1 MIHKARDLSPEQRIA
16 IESLIGQSLSEQ
28 DDVSVRKLSSIG
40 QLEPEKRQQIL
51 DGLDKYFAR
60 IDARRQSAAEVPG
73 DEIIDE
79 ALRST
84 RPGYRPIR

>member
-28 DDVSVRKLSSIG
+28 DDVSVRKLSSIR
-40 QLEPEKRQQIL
+40 QLEPETRQQIL

-60 IDARRQSAAEVPG
+60 IDARHQSASEAAA

-84 RPGYRPIR
+84 RPDYRPIR